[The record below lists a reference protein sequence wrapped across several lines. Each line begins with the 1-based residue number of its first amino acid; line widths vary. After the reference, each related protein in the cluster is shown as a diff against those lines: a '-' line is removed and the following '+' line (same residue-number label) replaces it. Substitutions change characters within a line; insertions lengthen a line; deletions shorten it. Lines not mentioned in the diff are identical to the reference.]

1 MTVAP
6 RAAAR
11 LSVPTATGSCALSAR
26 ARSTW
31 RTVAQALP
39 GERPAFSN
47 PWSRIDPILPS
58 PSTATGSSVITA
70 SSQAFLEQGRRV
82 GFLVAVLD
90 DHRSVERETPAG
102 GRRTGYGPRAGHD
115 DRPGGNLERSL
126 AGPSIRLLP
135 HHLVHGPRAREDRA
149 RSEHGSLAHDR
160 ALVDP
165 APPAHQHIVFHDHG
179 EGADRL
185 QHTPDLRRRR
195 QVHALPD
202 LPTRPAEPV
211 TVDPRAFVHVRSDI
225 HVHRRHA
232 HDAGRYVGAVANAR
246 AAGHDAHPVGER
258 GGPQG

>member
-102 GRRTGYGPRAGHD
+102 GRRTGY
-115 DRPGGNLERSL
+115 
-126 AGPSIRLLP
+126 
-135 HHLVHGPRAREDRA
+135 
-149 RSEHGSLAHDR
+149 RSEEHTS
-160 ALVDP
+160 
-165 APPAHQHIVFHDHG
+165 
-179 EGADRL
+179 EL
-185 QHTPDLRRRR
+185 QSQSH
-195 QVHALPD
+195 
-202 LPTRPAEPV
+202 
-211 TVDPRAFVHVRSDI
+211 
-225 HVHRRHA
+225 
-232 HDAGRYVGAVANAR
+232 
-246 AAGHDAHPVGER
+246 
-258 GGPQG
+258 

>member
-58 PSTATGSSVITA
+58 PSTATGSSVIAT

-126 AGPSIRLLP
+126 TGPSVDLLP
-135 HHLVHGPRAREDRA
+135 HHVVHCRRAREDRA
-149 RSEHGSLAHDR
+149 RGEHGSPPHDR

-165 APPAHQHIVFHDHG
+165 APPAHQHVVLHDHG
-179 EGADRL
+179 ECADRL
-185 QHTPDLRRRR
+185 EHPADLRRRR
-195 QVHALPD
+195 QVHPLAD
-202 LPTRPAEPV
+202 LRARP
-211 TVDPRAFVHVRSDI
+211 
-225 HVHRRHA
+225 
-232 HDAGRYVGAVANAR
+232 
-246 AAGHDAHPVGER
+246 
-258 GGPQG
+258 

>member
-115 DRPGGNLERSL
+115 DRPGGNLERSR

-135 HHLVHGPRAREDRA
+135 HHVVHGRRAGEDRA
-149 RSEHGSLAHDR
+149 RSEHGS
-160 ALVDP
+160 P
-165 APPAHQHIVFHDHG
+165 AAAAISTSSPIRNPSRIPRFTHVLTH
-179 EGADRL
+179 
-185 QHTPDLRRRR
+185 
-195 QVHALPD
+195 HA
-202 LPTRPAEPV
+202 PV
-211 TVDPRAFVHVRSDI
+211 AVRSAARI
-225 HVHRRHA
+225 SPL
-232 HDAGRYVGAVANAR
+232 AR
-246 AAGHDAHPVGER
+246 AVRNSANSVRSASP
-258 GGPQG
+258 

>member
-58 PSTATGSSVITA
+58 PSTATGSSVIAT

-126 AGPSIRLLP
+126 ARPSIRLLP
-135 HHLVHGPRAREDRA
+135 HHVVHGRRAGDDPG
-149 RSEHGSLAHDR
+149 RSGHGSLGHHP
-160 ALVDP
+160 ALPDP
-165 APPAHQHIVFHDHG
+165 SPPAHQHNPF
-179 EGADRL
+179 
-185 QHTPDLRRRR
+185 PD
-195 QVHALPD
+195 AAASAD
-202 LPTRPAEPV
+202 LPP
-211 TVDPRAFVHVRSDI
+211 H
-225 HVHRRHA
+225 
-232 HDAGRYVGAVANAR
+232 
-246 AAGHDAHPVGER
+246 
-258 GGPQG
+258 

>member
-1 MTVAP
+1 MIFAA

-135 HHLVHGPRAREDRA
+135 HHVVHGRPA
-149 RSEHGSLAHDR
+149 RSEEHTSELQSLTN
-160 ALVDP
+160 LVC
-165 APPAHQHIVFHDHG
+165 
-179 EGADRL
+179 R
-185 QHTPDLRRRR
+185 
-195 QVHALPD
+195 
-202 LPTRPAEPV
+202 
-211 TVDPRAFVHVRSDI
+211 
-225 HVHRRHA
+225 
-232 HDAGRYVGAVANAR
+232 
-246 AAGHDAHPVGER
+246 
-258 GGPQG
+258 